1 MVISVGDS
9 TKLVD
14 IGINVVVTK
23 TFYNVLKY
31 FMNFIRALPCKA
43 FSKMSRYKLR
53 FPKVFRI
60 LVKQT

>member
-1 MVISVGDS
+1 MVISVRDS

-14 IGINVVVTK
+14 LGINVVVTK

-31 FMNFIRALPCKA
+31 FIKYIRALPCKA

-53 FPKVFRI
+53 SPKVFRR